1 MNDLTRTQQ
10 DLAKDVR
17 SLDELEGVIE
27 RGQQTFM
34 EVGEALLTIKE
45 RRLYREAGFDTFDAY
60 CQKRWGFGKRRANQ
74 VLAAAEVGTMVPGLN
89 ERQARALA
97 PIRHDPELMREVVEQ
112 AMADGVITGRV
123 LAQIVEREERNYQLL
138 CRALELVRQL
148 PRNPDEIDE
157 KTKAVL
163 RQVLDRLKEISE
175 RSKQAKVKP

>member
-17 SLDELEGVIE
+17 SLDELEKVIE
-27 RGQQTFM
+27 RGKQTFM
-34 EVGEALLTIKE
+34 EVGEALLSIKE

-60 CQKRWGFGKRRANQ
+60 CRKRWGFGKRRANQ

-112 AMADGVITGRV
+112 ALADGTITGRV
-123 LAQIVEREERNYQLL
+123 LAKIVAEEEERYQLL
-138 CRALELVRQL
+138 VSILELVRQIT
-148 PRNPDEIDE
+148 PDEVDDKMRAVMRE
-157 KTKAVL
+157 MLVLLKAKL
-163 RQVLDRLKEISE
+163 EQSRIHE
-175 RSKQAKVKP
+175 